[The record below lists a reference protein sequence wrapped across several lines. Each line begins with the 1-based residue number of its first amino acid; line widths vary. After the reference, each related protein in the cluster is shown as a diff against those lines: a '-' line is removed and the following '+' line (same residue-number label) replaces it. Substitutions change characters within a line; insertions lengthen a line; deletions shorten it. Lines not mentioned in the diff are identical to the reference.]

1 MEETAQEL
9 TDHVSQ
15 FQKYLDEH
23 TPELISFGIK
33 VVLSIVVLYI
43 GSRLIRWVLGL
54 VRRSLGR
61 TGMDKGAVQ
70 FLCSFLKA
78 LLYILL
84 IFGIGMNFGIKESS
98 VAALLGTAGVT
109 IGLALQGGL
118 SNLAG
123 GVMLLIFKPFQVGD
137 YIIVDK
143 ANGWEGTVYKI
154 EICYTTLLSV
164 DYRHIVI
171 PNGTLSGNTVVN
183 LTARDMRKLEL
194 KIGISYDSDMH
205 KAKQILEQ
213 IIKDDKTIDRRQVS
227 DVVFSH
233 PELLEKLNQIIHP
246 AVKQYIREQLAVK
259 KQQGQKICV
268 VEAALLL
275 EDHYQEFCDTIWYI
289 HTDEEIR
296 IRRLMENRGYTRE
309 KSVSIIASQAPETF
323 FRENADYVVVNNGDF
338 AQTRRQIEEGI
349 RKYETL

>member
-1 MEETAQEL
+1 M
-9 TDHVSQ
+9 
-15 FQKYLDEH
+15 
-23 TPELISFGIK
+23 I
-33 VVLSIVVLYI
+33 
-43 GSRLIRWVLGL
+43 
-54 VRRSLGR
+54 
-61 TGMDKGAVQ
+61 
-70 FLCSFLKA
+70 
-78 LLYILL
+78 
-84 IFGIGMNFGIKESS
+84 
-98 VAALLGTAGVT
+98 T
-109 IGLALQGGL
+109 IGIT
-118 SNLAG
+118 G
-123 GVMLLIFKPFQVGD
+123 GVGAGKSTVLDFLEEKYQAYVM
-137 YIIVDK
+137 K
-143 ANGWEGTVYKI
+143 AD
-154 EICYTTLLSV
+154 EIGHLVMEPGQSCYEP
-164 DYRHIVI
+164 VI
-171 PNGTLSGNTVVN
+171 ALFG
-183 LTARDMRKLEL
+183 RR
-194 KIGISYDSDMH
+194 
-205 KAKQILEQ
+205 
-213 IIKDDKTIDRRQVS
+213 IIKNDKTIDRRQVS

-259 KQQGQKICV
+259 KQQGQQGQKICV